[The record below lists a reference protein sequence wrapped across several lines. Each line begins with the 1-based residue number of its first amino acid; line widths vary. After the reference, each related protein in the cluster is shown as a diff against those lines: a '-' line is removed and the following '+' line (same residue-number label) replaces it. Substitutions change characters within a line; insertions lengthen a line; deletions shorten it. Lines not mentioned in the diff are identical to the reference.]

1 VGAPEARWLASVAR
15 LGWPMNRPEV
25 DDRSRLLRLSWIA
38 SQNTGLMGGLCG
50 VRFRHGQ
57 YLGPGSAAAACWLER
72 RPAGFAQDRRVA
84 ITSHVGGWR
93 RDQMGIHVMQQ
104 SSDG

>member
-1 VGAPEARWLASVAR
+1 MPHKTAEPGCVFPGAGAIVGAPEARWLASVAG
-15 LGWPMNRPEV
+15 LTWPMNRPEV

-57 YLGPGSAAAACWLER
+57 YLGP
-72 RPAGFAQDRRVA
+72 V
-84 ITSHVGGWR
+84 
-93 RDQMGIHVMQQ
+93 
-104 SSDG
+104 